1 MAITDYGDALII
13 TWFTDDEGNKI
24 SLNRQNQ
31 TYIVIN
37 NKIILSEVPDSFY
50 KINTMTVAAT
60 PLYESQIGT
69 LVSVNN
75 FTVNYTLGEITV
87 DSSYNGQTITIPSW
101 YARGICYYPS
111 SRIYND
117 VDSSGNI
124 TQTLGDLLEFAKIE
138 YLTPVA
144 AFANIATTYP
154 NPLVGDAV
162 QCEDNGKFY
171 KWDGTTWQY
180 FQILNSTQLGE
191 LLTEVNLLS
200 GIKLSIAAIAPTDTL
215 FWLDTTID

>member
-1 MAITDYGDALII
+1 MSIFNYNTSII
-13 TWFTDDEGNKI
+13 NQRRQGTVEDPFILKTETFIIKEGKVLLSEIPSYFNHVQVTEPSTSKIYYELFDDSIIDSTHFKVNY
-24 SLNRQNQ
+24 SLG
-31 TYIVIN
+31 YVEFASSEN
-37 NKIILSEVPDSFY
+37 NKVCQFIYYGTGAYFYPADRVWTKSE
-50 KINTMTVAAT
+50 N
-60 PLYESQIGT
+60 
-69 LVSVNN
+69 
-75 FTVNYTLGEITV
+75 GEVTE
-87 DSSYNGQTITIPSW
+87 
-101 YARGICYYPS
+101 
-111 SRIYND
+111 
-117 VDSSGNI
+117 
-124 TQTLGDLLEFAKIE
+124 TLGDLLEFAKIE

-144 AFANIATTYP
+144 AFANIATTYL

-171 KWDGTTWQY
+171 RWDGTTWQY